1 MQNLEEFELRCM
13 LCGFTGE
20 FWMINNRIKRIKNF
34 TSQPYLIYLLLFI
47 AILVIF
53 LMIIFYQFGVSIFS
67 SASLDS
73 SRYLL
78 SAMAQALAAILA
90 IVVGFSFV
98 AFQLSAKFGSPRVF
112 DLFLKDKTFWW
123 LLIIYGFSILYDLV
137 LLRMLT
143 EETIEFLVTWINISV
158 FLSFVSFTFLFPYAF
173 KTIDQLKPER
183 IIQGIIKIKN
193 DDVESIKRDTILPIV
208 DILNKALRAN
218 DPHTLKVGLEALEKL
233 NIDRFDSSID
243 SKDKLEITK
252 YYIGKISRLA
262 EIALIENDE
271 PAVIE
276 ITESLERIGLKAI
289 ESRWSEVPGDE
300 IARLK
305 SDRMYSGGVGKPGKT
320 DNYDKIAKEINEVL
334 RDIGKRAI
342 EREWDR
348 ATKSILHARSKLR
361 IKSYEERVL
370 ESWFDIFE
378 LSHDF
383 SHLSR
388 QEKIFSMEYFM
399 EAMRNIEIELI
410 KKDIYFEDR
419 HYNTELRVILEK
431 SLEVIDKN
439 NCIKIDRLMEPI
451 VDIGIEALKKNHK
464 VKEDVKELFNKVSIS
479 EKCSNIPVFS
489 LGNRGFSIASATKKS
504 ETLWICSCLKD
515 IGFSCISKG
524 LDEPT
529 RHIFGFLEG
538 IENNY
543 RGSYLERADVNS
555 KDRENDEALE
565 VTENIIETIEELGN
579 KSIENRLE
587 KSSREAFDSL
597 IKIGMMNENIDLKK
611 RICETLKHMH
621 LKLENKEIFK
631 SVIDVYE
638 KKQGRELDKFQ
649 GFKVFCRFDEGQIS

>member
-1 MQNLEEFELRCM
+1 MQNLEVFELRCM
-13 LCGFTGE
+13 LCGFKGE

-47 AILVIF
+47 VILVIF
-53 LMIIFYQFGVSIFS
+53 LMIIFYQFSVSIFS
-67 SASLDS
+67 NASLDS

-112 DLFLKDKTFWW
+112 DLFLKDKTFWG

-158 FLSFVSFTFLFPYAF
+158 FLSFVSFTSLFPYAF

-193 DDVESIKRDTILPIV
+193 DNVESIKRDAILPIV
-208 DILNKALRAN
+208 DILNKAIRAN

-243 SKDKLEITK
+243 SKDKLEIAK
-252 YYIGKISRLA
+252 YYTSKISRLA
-262 EIALIENDE
+262 EVALIENDE

-276 ITESLERIGLKAI
+276 MTESLERVGFKAI
-289 ESRWSEVPGDE
+289 ESRWSEVPRDE

-370 ESWFDIFE
+370 GLGFDIFE

-383 SHLSR
+383 SRLS
-388 QEKIFSMEYFM
+388 EEGKIFSMEYYM
-399 EAMRNIEIELI
+399 DAMRDIEIGLI
-410 KKDIYFEDR
+410 KRDIYLEDWP
-419 HYNTELRVILEK
+419 YNTALRVILEK

-439 NCIKIDRLMEPI
+439 NCIKIDRLMELI
-451 VDIGIEALKKNHK
+451 IDIGLEAVKKNHK
-464 VKEDVKELFNKVSIS
+464 VKEDIKEHFNKVSIS

-489 LGNRGFSIASATKKS
+489 LGNRGFGTAIASKKL
-504 ETLWICSCLKD
+504 ETIWICSCLKE
-515 IGFSCISKG
+515 IGLSCVLNG

-529 RHIFGFLEG
+529 NHIFGFLGG
-538 IENNY
+538 IESNY
-543 RGSYLERADVNS
+543 RGSYLERVDANS
-555 KDRENDEALE
+555 KDRETDEALE
-565 VTENIIETIEELGN
+565 VTENIIEIIEELGN
-579 KSIENRLE
+579 DSIENRLE
-587 KSSREAFDSL
+587 KSSKEALASL
-597 IKIGMMNENIDLKK
+597 IKIGMMNENIELKK

-621 LKLENKEIFK
+621 LRLENKAIFK
-631 SVIDVYE
+631 SVIAGFE
-638 KKQGRELDKFQ
+638 KTQGRELDNFKKFRE
-649 GFKVFCRFDEGQIS
+649 FCRFDED